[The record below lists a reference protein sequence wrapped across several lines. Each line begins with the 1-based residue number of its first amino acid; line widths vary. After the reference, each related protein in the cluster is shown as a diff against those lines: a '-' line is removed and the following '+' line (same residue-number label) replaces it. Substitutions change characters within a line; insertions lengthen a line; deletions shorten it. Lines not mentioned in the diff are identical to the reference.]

1 MDSVQWAE
9 QEFGQAQL
17 GDNRLTKRLVRLATQ
32 RASMPN
38 ATIPQS
44 CQNMAGT
51 RAAYRFYDNDQIQAD
66 QILEPHRKAS
76 IQRLRGQA
84 VVLAVQ
90 DTTQIDL
97 TNHPHMQGTGYLQ
110 DLHHTGL
117 LLHTTLWV
125 TPQREPLGLLQQQ
138 AWVRDP
144 SEFGKKHQR
153 DKRQLAEKESKKWL
167 TSLQAVATIQ
177 KETVNSQL
185 ISVGDS
191 EADLHTL
198 FDEAQRLNQ
207 HFLIRAGR
215 DRLIEDQTEKH
226 LWEYM
231 AKQPVAGTLEVALPR

>member
-1 MDSVQWAE
+1 MDYEQWAE

-97 TNHPHMQGTGYLQ
+97 THHPHMQGTGYLQ
-110 DLHHTGL
+110 DLHHTGF

-138 AWVRDP
+138 AW
-144 SEFGKKHQR
+144 SG
-153 DKRQLAEKESKKWL
+153 S
-167 TSLQAVATIQ
+167 I
-177 KETVNSQL
+177 
-185 ISVGDS
+185 
-191 EADLHTL
+191 
-198 FDEAQRLNQ
+198 
-207 HFLIRAGR
+207 
-215 DRLIEDQTEKH
+215 
-226 LWEYM
+226 
-231 AKQPVAGTLEVALPR
+231 